1 MSKDDLEQRCQKA
14 VIRMAEHVRDINY
27 KLSHFLENYREDYYD
42 TLGGIGYQKQ
52 LKEYR
57 KK

>member
-14 VIRMAEHVRDINY
+14 VIRIAEHVKDINY

-42 TLGGIGYQKQ
+42 TLEGIGYQKQ
-52 LKEYR
+52 LKQYR
-57 KK
+57 K